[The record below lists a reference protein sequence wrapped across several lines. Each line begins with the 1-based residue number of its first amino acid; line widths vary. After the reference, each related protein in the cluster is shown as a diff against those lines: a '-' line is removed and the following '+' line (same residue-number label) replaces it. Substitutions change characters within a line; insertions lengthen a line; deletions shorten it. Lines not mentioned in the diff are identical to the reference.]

1 MEGPR
6 GSVAVISADTE
17 VTVRQYPLHVM
28 MIIVVAAVDALPGA
42 EATIQ
47 VIQETAHTRAHGRLM
62 VHPAIAARKV
72 VEVSEAIAHLPAVQA
87 LVAAGASVAEEVV
100 AVAEAIAAEA
110 AEVPVLLAEAVIVVA
125 ASVDVGID
133 LKENNC
139 LTI

>member
-6 GSVAVISADTE
+6 ESPVVILVDTE

-47 VIQETAHTRAHGRLM
+47 VIQETAHTRVPGRLM

-72 VEVSEAIAHLPAVQA
+72 MEASEAIARLRAVRA
-87 LVAAGASVAEEVV
+87 PVAVEAIVAEEAV

>member
-1 MEGPR
+1 M
-6 GSVAVISADTE
+6 DTE

-28 MIIVVAAVDALPGA
+28 MIIVVAAVDALLGA
-42 EATIQ
+42 GATIRA
-47 VIQETAHTRAHGRLM
+47 IQETAHTRAHARLM
-62 VHPAIAARKV
+62 ARPAIAARKV
-72 VEVSEAIAHLPAVQA
+72 MEASEAIARLPAVQA
-87 LVAAGASVAEEVV
+87 LVAAEASAAEVV
-100 AVAEAIAAEA
+100 VAAVAEAIAAEA

>member
-1 MEGPR
+1 M
-6 GSVAVISADTE
+6 VILVDTE

-42 EATIQ
+42 GAAIQ

-62 VHPAIAARKV
+62 VHPAIAARRV

-87 LVAAGASVAEEVV
+87 LEAAEASVAEEVV
-100 AVAEAIAAEA
+100 AAVAEASAAEA
-110 AEVPVLLAEAVIVVA
+110 VEVPVLLAEAVIVVA